1 MRAMVPTLFASTRNA
16 RIALARVSRGSINFS
31 SEPAA
36 VSIPWCGSPSSA
48 YEHMQG
54 SRFRHMAHFRRW
66 RNAKKPSDGTCAQ
79 LEVVPPQELMAIFS
93 SGR

>member
-1 MRAMVPTLFASTRNA
+1 MGAFAQE
-16 RIALARVSRGSINFS
+16 LVV
-31 SEPAA
+31 E
-36 VSIPWCGSPSSA
+36 VA

-54 SRFRHMAHFRRW
+54 SRFRHMAQFRRW
-66 RNAKKPSDGTCAQ
+66 RVDKSPRDCTYAQ